1 MWGWGDAE
9 SGSFLPLPCRGLA
22 LAACLGLVL
31 WLILDTSQRPEQLVS
46 FAGICVFI
54 SLLFACSKH
63 HRAVSAE
70 LSGPAWAA
78 APSLPA
84 LLGLATTPGSQT
96 PPGFTVWP
104 RPPAKP
110 PRDLH
115 AHLSL
120 GTNTK
125 DH

>member
-31 WLILDTSQRPEQLVS
+31 WLVLDTSQRPEQLVS
-46 FAGICVFI
+46 FAGICVFV

-70 LSGPAWAA
+70 LSGPAWA
-78 APSLPA
+78 SLPA
-84 LLGLATTPGSQT
+84 LLGLAAIPGSQD
-96 PPGFTVWP
+96 PSLVHSVASVP
-104 RPPAKP
+104 
-110 PRDLH
+110 
-115 AHLSL
+115 LSL
-120 GTNTK
+120 QPSLPEIRMHT
-125 DH
+125 